1 LVKVSNG
8 EENMKG
14 QSFIKRMGFALQG
27 LRLALQREISLRT
40 HLSVAAAVLLVLLFM
55 RPAALWWA
63 ILALAVGLVL
73 VTELLNSALETLI
86 DRLHPE
92 AHPEIGAAKDM
103 AAGAVLVASVI
114 AIVVG
119 AAFLF
124 SWLGV

>member
-1 LVKVSNG
+1 
-8 EENMKG
+8 MKG
-14 QSFIKRMGFALQG
+14 QSFIKRIGFALKG

-73 VTELLNSALETLI
+73 VTELLNSALETLV
-86 DRLHPE
+86 DHLHPE

-119 AAFLF
+119 VAFLF
-124 SWLGV
+124 SWLGA

>member
-1 LVKVSNG
+1 
-8 EENMKG
+8 MKG
-14 QSFIKRMGFALQG
+14 QSFIKRLGFALQG
-27 LRLALQREISLRT
+27 LRLALNRERSLRA
-40 HLSVAAAVLLVLLFM
+40 HLSVTAVVLLILIVM

-63 ILALAVGLVL
+63 ILALAIGLVL

-86 DRLHPE
+86 DHLHPE

-114 AIVVG
+114 AVVVG
-119 AAFLF
+119 FAFLL

>member
-1 LVKVSNG
+1 
-8 EENMKG
+8 MKG
-14 QSFIKRMGFALQG
+14 QGFNKRLGFALQG
-27 LRLALQREISLRT
+27 LRLALSREKSLRT
-40 HLSVAAAVLLVLLFM
+40 HLSVTAAVLLVLLVI

-63 ILALAVGLVL
+63 ILALAIGLVL

-86 DRLHPE
+86 DHLHPE

-114 AIVVG
+114 AVVVG
-119 AAFLF
+119 AAFVF